1 MKQIVLGFALV
12 LLWAAITANFSTG
25 NLALGA
31 LVAFGAL
38 AFLRRSFSE
47 PVRYHKVRSVLA
59 LSVSF
64 VIELMISAV
73 RVARIVLAPNLRTAL
88 RPAIIA
94 FPLTLRSDAEIATL
108 ANLITLTPGTLSI
121 DVSEDKS
128 TLYVHVLNFTTR
140 EAFIAELQN
149 GFEKRVQE
157 VWA

>member
-1 MKQIVLGFALV
+1 
-12 LLWAAITANFSTG
+12 
-25 NLALGA
+25 
-31 LVAFGAL
+31 
-38 AFLRRSFSE
+38 
-47 PVRYHKVRSVLA
+47 VRSVLA

-64 VIELMISAV
+64 IIELMISAV